1 MNLAHDSLIVRLLG
15 RILLPAVQLY
25 GLYVLFFGQYGP
37 GGGFVGGVI
46 VGASLLLSMLV
57 FGPPKPGTPLH
68 RFLTF
73 GDGVGL
79 LVFAMIGGLA
89 LCWGGEFLHYG
100 AIPLPGLDAPLRRSL
115 GIVGTQVG
123 VALDVAATAV
133 SVFVSL
139 APFKEEVSPDA

>member
-1 MNLAHDSLIVRLLG
+1 MKLAHDSLIVRLLG
-15 RILLPAVQLY
+15 RVLLPAAQLY

-46 VGASLLLSMLV
+46 IGASLLLSMLV
-57 FGPPKPGTPLH
+57 YGPPEPGTSLH

-79 LVFAMIGGLA
+79 LVFTAIGGLA
-89 LCWGGEFLHYG
+89 FCWGGAFLHYG
-100 AIPLPGLDAPLRRSL
+100 AVPIPGLEDPLRRSL

-133 SVFVSL
+133 TIFASL
-139 APFKEEVSPDA
+139 APFEEEASTDA